1 MLTVCADHGK
11 KSELRRLWSRV
22 QSSNKVSV
30 CTYGVMIESL
40 GKFGSIEEAEDLAS
54 KAERKR
60 GRLIARVFNALLNVY
75 ASHGRME
82 AVEELMLRIMS
93 EWLKPTAVT
102 YRHLISGYLKMGELD
117 KALEHLRTARESF
130 NI

>member
-11 KSELRRLWSRV
+11 KSELKRLWSCV

-30 CTYGVMIESL
+30 CTYGVMMESL

-75 ASHGRME
+75 VSHGRME
-82 AVEELMLRIMS
+82 AVEELMLRIM
-93 EWLKPTAVT
+93 KPTAVT
-102 YRHLISGYLKMGELD
+102 YKHLISGYLKMGELD